1 MVLRSR
7 PESELKFHRVSR
19 TFNTERRYVEL
30 YVDTLC
36 SILLLTVCRTFIPS
50 KEWDED
56 GTVAENVLL
65 VRYPVFLFWYFWLV
79 TDVRRPDP
87 IGVPPY
93 RYCRLPRPSSTS
105 KLSTSSR
112 KRLAANSPSSARNTR
127 TDKWLMTS

>member
-79 TDVRRPDP
+79 TAVRRPDP
-87 IGVPPY
+87 TGTVGY
-93 RYCRLPRPSSTS
+93 HVLPQLR
-105 KLSTSSR
+105 
-112 KRLAANSPSSARNTR
+112 NSQQAVGNVWQPTVRVLRGILGQISGS
-127 TDKWLMTS
+127 